1 MKRRL
6 IALFIFSISSF
17 CLFAQSK
24 SKNRILSVTSPRM
37 HGDDVVYIQ
46 EKLIEMGFTEIG
58 DIDGYYGPKT
68 ETAVK
73 EFQGIIGLE
82 PSGIVTH
89 KEYDFFKN
97 KNAEIII
104 QGINVWKNTNY
115 DYSEPEESYQMA
127 GYPCGDIFIKA
138 DNTKYPSCCLL
149 FARDFY
155 SETFTLIK
163 INKSTYFILNEV
175 RHAVPDY
182 GYGLNPYEDKEYEYT
197 QTYKSMVFKNNVL
210 YKMDGGEL
218 KKDEDSEMI
227 KFINYGKTLL

>member
-1 MKRRL
+1 
-6 IALFIFSISSF
+6 
-17 CLFAQSK
+17 
-24 SKNRILSVTSPRM
+24 M

-46 EKLIEMGFTEIG
+46 EKLVEMGFTEIG

-82 PSGIVTH
+82 PSGIVTQ

-138 DNTKYPSCCLL
+138 DNTKY
-149 FARDFY
+149 R
-155 SETFTLIK
+155 
-163 INKSTYFILNEV
+163 
-175 RHAVPDY
+175 
-182 GYGLNPYEDKEYEYT
+182 NP
-197 QTYKSMVFKNNVL
+197 
-210 YKMDGGEL
+210 
-218 KKDEDSEMI
+218 
-227 KFINYGKTLL
+227 